1 MKSIA
6 LAVALSALA
15 IPSLAIPAMA
25 DTGVPSYYF
34 AGGGCFNFVM
44 NNTQYSIPN
53 AGVGG
58 IVPRGGQATIDDWKA
73 LIRTAPLGT
82 VSFQRLDPVGPDVC
96 SLNGFGV
103 KGVSS
108 P

>member
-6 LAVALSALA
+6 LAAALA
-15 IPSLAIPAMA
+15 FLAVPAMA
-25 DTGVPSYYF
+25 DTGVPSKYF
-34 AGGGCFNFVM
+34 AGGGCFNFIM
-44 NNTQYSIPN
+44 NGTQYSIPN

-58 IVPRGGQATIDDWKA
+58 IVPRGGQATLDDWKD
-73 LIRTAPLGT
+73 LIRTVPLGT
-82 VSFQRLDPVGPDVC
+82 VSFERLDPVGSDVC

>member
-1 MKSIA
+1 MTFKT
-6 LAVALSALA
+6 LAYAAAAAIMISAAPVLA
-15 IPSLAIPAMA
+15 
-25 DTGVPSYYF
+25 DKGVPSSYF

-44 NNTQYSIPN
+44 NGTQYSMPN

-73 LIRTAPLGT
+73 LIREVPLGT
-82 VSFQRLDPVGPDVC
+82 VTFERLDPVSVEVC
-96 SLNGFGV
+96 ELNGFGV